1 MMRPMANVEPMRVM
15 STGSRVGS
23 GIGLLAG
30 GGVWGSVGGMIS
42 CMGIKIYDTKNCEQS
57 EDGLASGTR
66 RREELGLK
74 QRDIA
79 IGVNVSMQ
87 TGSNWETGRY
97 KEAKLTLPQVK
108 ALCQV
113 LQWSIE
119 ELPDELGPAG

>member
-1 MMRPMANVEPMRVM
+1 MTEP
-15 STGSRVGS
+15 SPSKES
-23 GIGLLAG
+23 AL
-30 GGVWGSVGGMIS
+30 
-42 CMGIKIYDTKNCEQS
+42 K
-57 EDGLASGTR
+57 R

-87 TGSNWETGRY
+87 TVSNWETGRY

-108 ALCQV
+108 ALCRV

-119 ELPDELGPAG
+119 ELPNELGPVE